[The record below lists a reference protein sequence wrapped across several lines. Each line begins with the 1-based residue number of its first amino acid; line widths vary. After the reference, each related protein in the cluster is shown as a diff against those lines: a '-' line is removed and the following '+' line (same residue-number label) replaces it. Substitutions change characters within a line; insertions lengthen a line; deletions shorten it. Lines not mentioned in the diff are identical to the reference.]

1 MLETLQDE
9 KGTNCSW
16 TTCLLFYNDYPLRD
30 DLMNGSDLSGHHKN
44 LATKITQ
51 WHGSPDLK
59 KKLWTDSEL
68 KDQIIAHKDQH
79 HSALAL
85 CSPIP
90 GCCCALQVY
99 NQIIRPRIL
108 LVCANLDNFTMVSAH
123 QWFWRFSRLWILT
136 CNSEPN
142 NHVKLQCRC
151 PVVVLAP
158 SARVPAPLLFYKQ
171 QKNTWSEQRPE
182 NPNHDAAK

>member
-1 MLETLQDE
+1 MGQTSVDIIKIWQPKLLSDMVLQI
-9 KGTNCSW
+9 K
-16 TTCLLFYNDYPLRD
+16 
-30 DLMNGSDLSGHHKN
+30 
-44 LATKITQ
+44 
-51 WHGSPDLK
+51 K

-90 GCCCALQVY
+90 GCCCALKVY

-123 QWFWRFSRLWILT
+123 QWF
-136 CNSEPN
+136 
-142 NHVKLQCRC
+142 
-151 PVVVLAP
+151 
-158 SARVPAPLLFYKQ
+158 
-171 QKNTWSEQRPE
+171 
-182 NPNHDAAK
+182 